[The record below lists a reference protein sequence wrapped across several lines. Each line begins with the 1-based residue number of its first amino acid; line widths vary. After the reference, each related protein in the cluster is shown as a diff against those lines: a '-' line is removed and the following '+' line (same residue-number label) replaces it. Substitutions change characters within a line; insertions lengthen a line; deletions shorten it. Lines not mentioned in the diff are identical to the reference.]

1 MATVGNQPAHGR
13 RVIGAIVGL
22 AGALVALIPPPD
34 PAIRRARLV
43 RQWSATVARLEALP
57 KRTPAQEGRLAGARA
72 ALGEL
77 SGEG

>member
-1 MATVGNQPAHGR
+1 M
-13 RVIGAIVGL
+13 IGAIVGL
-22 AGALVALIPPPD
+22 AGALVALISTPD

-43 RQWSATVARLEALP
+43 RQWTATVARLEALP
-57 KRTPAQEGRLAGARA
+57 RRTPAQEGRLAGARA

>member
-1 MATVGNQPAHGR
+1 M
-13 RVIGAIVGL
+13 IGALVGL
-22 AGALVALIPPPD
+22 AGALVALIPTPD

>member
-1 MATVGNQPAHGR
+1 MEAQRHQSADGR

-22 AGALVALIPPPD
+22 VGAVVALIPTPD

-72 ALGEL
+72 ALLEL

>member
-1 MATVGNQPAHGR
+1 M
-13 RVIGAIVGL
+13 IGAIVGL

-43 RQWSATVARLEALP
+43 RQWAATVARLEAMP

-77 SGEG
+77 SGAG